1 MNNIKFTN
9 EVLNKIYSE
18 LALGNGIKTILK
30 DLNLSLGRIQAIMS
44 QKAQS

>member
-9 EVLNKIYSE
+9 EVLQKIYSE

-30 DLNLSLGRIQAIMS
+30 DLNLSWEGSFQIGRAHV
-44 QKAQS
+44 